1 MRDIHRI
8 HITGA
13 SGSGTTTLGQALAKQ
28 LQFAVLDAD
37 DFFWEPTTPPYQKKR
52 NKPERMALILQAL
65 SDHPKAI
72 VSGSISGWGAE
83 LEQSFDLVIF
93 LTVRTEVRIQR
104 LLAREQAKLGYIDH
118 EFITWAGQYDAGG
131 LEMRSRALH
140 EKWLADL
147 SCPVV
152 RLDGENPVAT
162 SVDAVLR
169 AISLDIFR
177 FDK

>member
-1 MRDIHRI
+1 MRAINRI

-13 SGSGTTTLGQALAKQ
+13 SGCGTTTLGQALAKQ

-52 NKPERMALILQAL
+52 NRPDRLAMILQAL
-65 SDHPKAI
+65 SNHPQAI
-72 VSGSISGWGAE
+72 VSGSICGWGDA

-93 LTVRTEVRIQR
+93 LTVRTEVRIKR

-118 EFITWAGQYDAGG
+118 EFITWAGQYDTGG

-140 EKWLADL
+140 EKWLAEMI
-147 SCPVV
+147 CPII
-152 RLDGENPVAT
+152 RLDGENPIAM

-169 AISLDIFR
+169 TIDER
-177 FDK
+177 R

>member
-1 MRDIHRI
+1 MRAINRI
-8 HITGA
+8 HVTGA
-13 SGSGTTTLGQALAKQ
+13 SGCGTTTLGQALAEQ

-37 DFFWEPTTPPYQKKR
+37 DFFWQPTSPPYQKKR
-52 NKPERMALILQAL
+52 NRPERLALILHAL
-65 SDHPKAI
+65 GSRPKAI

-118 EFITWAGQYDAGG
+118 EFITWAGQYDTGG
-131 LEMRSRALH
+131 LDMRSRALH
-140 EKWLADL
+140 EQWLGGL
-147 SCPVV
+147 SCPIV
-152 RLDGENPVAT
+152 RLDGEQPVAE

-169 AISLDIFR
+169 VIR
-177 FDK
+177 

>member
-1 MRDIHRI
+1 MRKINRI

-13 SGSGTTTLGQALAKQ
+13 SGCGTTTLGQALAKQ

-52 NKPERMALILQAL
+52 NRPERLALILNAL
-65 SDHPKAI
+65 SGHPKAI
-72 VSGSISGWGAE
+72 LSGSICGWGAE

-93 LTVRTEVRIQR
+93 LTVRTDIRIQR
-104 LLAREQAKLGYIDH
+104 LIAREQAKLGYVDH
-118 EFITWAGQYDAGG
+118 EFIAWAGQYDTGG
-131 LEMRSRALH
+131 LEMRSRAMH

-162 SVDAVLR
+162 SLDVVLQ
-169 AISLDIFR
+169 ALVP
-177 FDK
+177 